1 MELMHIYCTVSNIRT
16 YCISTLRLWFLLG
29 RVEQTVAVTL
39 FLKLHRLE
47 VVRNTETASGETAS
61 GARAALEEYG
71 VASGMKD

>member
-1 MELMHIYCTVSNIRT
+1 
-16 YCISTLRLWFLLG
+16 LLG
-29 RVEQTVAVTL
+29 WVEQTVAVTL
-39 FLKLHRLE
+39 FLKLHLLE

>member
-1 MELMHIYCTVSNIRT
+1 MHIYCTVSNICT